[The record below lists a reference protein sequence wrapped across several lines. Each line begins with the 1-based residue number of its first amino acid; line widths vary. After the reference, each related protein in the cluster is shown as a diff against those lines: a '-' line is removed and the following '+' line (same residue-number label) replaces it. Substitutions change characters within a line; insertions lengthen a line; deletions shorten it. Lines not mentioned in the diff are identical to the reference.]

1 MSKEKKVFLFMILL
15 VWIPTLIIGFLF
27 NSYGIQKL
35 ENTKESQLLS
45 EAKLINGV
53 HKAIR
58 NRIIDDSKWIVSKL
72 NLSKNIFE
80 LDELISNKKIDFA
93 ILFKENKKIYQYGNP
108 PGIALFLQ
116 DSMVKDVLTYEDTIA
131 DVRFYDN
138 EVYEISYSTVV
149 LEEDEIGI
157 LVCGYNLKS
166 DLFGRYT
173 DFYKGDL
180 AFFYENDL
188 LYSTGKNINISQKD
202 WLPQEIVD
210 LAIGREREEVILL
223 NNNNRSPKY
232 FVAIAPIFDHNEWEI
247 SGFIGIVEPYT
258 ELLIYT
264 LFTQKNLLLMVLVAL
279 FIVILTSINIYKANI
294 KHMGIAVTTDAAK
307 FPKKKYWMQF
317 IIGII
322 LPLFFMGIFYSFLVY
337 NSMLKI
343 ENERIDTA
351 VRVVESIDLPETLDI
366 KEIKKLFDYDI
377 TIFREDELFQ
387 TTAIDQD
394 GNKVVDIKIPQDIE
408 NLDDQVFEI
417 EVNKIRN
424 KAGIV
429 RESGETFFILSDDFT
444 NTENEIKNLVIKV
457 FFSLLLGIIIA
468 YIVMAYLIYIE
479 RTSLLR
485 KTSWGYFFLA
495 PSLIHLLIFAVGPII
510 FSLYLSF
517 HRWNIIVPAKPYVG
531 FENYLNLFQNAEFW
545 NAMKNTA
552 IYTLNVPL
560 GMAFS
565 LFIAIMMN
573 QKIRGINFLRTI
585 YFLPSVSS
593 FVAIAMVWQWMYNPE
608 FGIINYLLGKINIGP
623 FPWLTSPNTAL
634 LSLMLMGIWINMGYQ
649 MVIFLAG
656 LQGIP
661 IHLYEAA
668 MIDGGNRWNI
678 FWHITLPLLRPTTFF
693 VLVTSIIGSF
703 QVFSSVYVMTGGG
716 PARSTDV
723 VVYYIYR
730 NAWDYMKMGYSAA
743 ASWILF
749 LIILFVTYLQFKYL
763 KKDISYS

>member
-1 MSKEKKVFLFMILL
+1 MVLL
-15 VWIPTLIIGFLF
+15 AWIPILIIGFLF

-35 ENTKESQLLS
+35 QNTKESQLLS
-45 EAKLINGV
+45 EVKLINGV
-53 HKAIR
+53 HKVIR
-58 NRIIDDSKWIVSKL
+58 NRVIDDSKWLASKL
-72 NLSKNIFE
+72 NLSKNILE
-80 LDELISNKKIDFA
+80 LDNITPDKKIDFA

-108 PGIALFLQ
+108 PGIELFLQ
-116 DSMVKDVLTYEDTIA
+116 DLMVKDVLLCEGTIA
-131 DVRFYDN
+131 DIRAYDN
-138 EVYEISYSTVV
+138 EVYEISYSTVI

-166 DLFGRYT
+166 DLFLRYT
-173 DFYKGDL
+173 DIYKGDL

-188 LYSTGKNINISQKD
+188 LYSTGNNINISQKD

-210 LAIGREREEVILL
+210 LAIGREKEEVILF
-223 NNNNRSPKY
+223 NNGSPKY
-232 FVAIAPIFDHNEWEI
+232 FVAITPIFDYNEWEI
-247 SGFIGIVEPYT
+247 SGFIGIIEPYT
-258 ELLIYT
+258 ELLIYIS
-264 LFTQKNLLLMVLVAL
+264 FTQKNLLVMVLVAL

-294 KHMGIAVTTDAAK
+294 KHMGVAVTNTTK
-307 FPKKKYWMQF
+307 FPKKKYWIQF

-322 LPLFFMGIFYSFLVY
+322 LPLFFLGMFYSFLVY

-343 ENERIDTA
+343 ENERINTA
-351 VRVVESIDLPETLDI
+351 VKVVKSVDLTETLDI

-377 TIFREDELFQ
+377 TVFREDELLN

-394 GNKVVDIKIPQDIE
+394 GNKVVDIKMPRDIE

-417 EVNKIRN
+417 EINKIRN

-429 RESGETFFILSDDFT
+429 SKSGESFFILSDDFT
-444 NTENEIKNLVIKV
+444 NTENEIKNLVIIV
-457 FFSLLLGIIIA
+457 FFSFLLGIIIV

-479 RTSLLR
+479 QTGLIR

-495 PSLIHLLIFAVGPII
+495 PSLIHLLVFAVGPII

-531 FENYLNLFQNAEFW
+531 FENYLTLFQNVEFW

-623 FPWLTSPNTAL
+623 FPWLTSPDTAL

-668 MIDGGNRWNI
+668 MIDGANRWKT
-678 FWHITLPLLRPTTFF
+678 FWYVTLPLLRPTTFF
-693 VLVTSIIGSF
+693 ILVTSIIGSF
-703 QVFSSVYVMTGGG
+703 QVFSSIYVMTGGG

>member
-1 MSKEKKVFLFMILL
+1 
-15 VWIPTLIIGFLF
+15 
-27 NSYGIQKL
+27 
-35 ENTKESQLLS
+35 
-45 EAKLINGV
+45 
-53 HKAIR
+53 
-58 NRIIDDSKWIVSKL
+58 
-72 NLSKNIFE
+72 
-80 LDELISNKKIDFA
+80 
-93 ILFKENKKIYQYGNP
+93 
-108 PGIALFLQ
+108 
-116 DSMVKDVLTYEDTIA
+116 
-131 DVRFYDN
+131 
-138 EVYEISYSTVV
+138 
-149 LEEDEIGI
+149 
-157 LVCGYNLKS
+157 
-166 DLFGRYT
+166 
-173 DFYKGDL
+173 
-180 AFFYENDL
+180 
-188 LYSTGKNINISQKD
+188 
-202 WLPQEIVD
+202 
-210 LAIGREREEVILL
+210 
-223 NNNNRSPKY
+223 
-232 FVAIAPIFDHNEWEI
+232 
-247 SGFIGIVEPYT
+247 
-258 ELLIYT
+258 
-264 LFTQKNLLLMVLVAL
+264 
-279 FIVILTSINIYKANI
+279 
-294 KHMGIAVTTDAAK
+294 
-307 FPKKKYWMQF
+307 
-317 IIGII
+317 
-322 LPLFFMGIFYSFLVY
+322 
-337 NSMLKI
+337 MLKI

-366 KEIKKLFDYDI
+366 KEIKKLFNYDI
-377 TIFREDELFQ
+377 TVFREDELFQ
-387 TTAIDQD
+387 TTAIDQN
-394 GNKVVDIKIPQDIE
+394 GNEVVDIKIPQDIE
-408 NLDDQVFEI
+408 NLDNQVFQI
-417 EVNKIRN
+417 EVNMIRN

-429 RESGETFFILSDDFT
+429 RESGESFFILSDDFT

-468 YIVMAYLIYIE
+468 YIIIAYLIYIE
-479 RTSLLR
+479 QTSLLR

-608 FGIINYLLGKINIGP
+608 FGIINFLLGKINIGP

-634 LSLMLMGIWINMGYQ
+634 PSLMLMGIWINMGYQ

-668 MIDGGNRWNI
+668 MIDGANRWNT
-678 FWHITLPLLRPTTFF
+678 FLHITLPLLRPTTFF

-749 LIILFVTYLQFKYL
+749 LIILLVTYLQFKYL

>member
-1 MSKEKKVFLFMILL
+1 MILL

-35 ENTKESQLLS
+35 ESTKKSQLFS

-53 HKAIR
+53 HKVIR
-58 NRIIDDSKWIVSKL
+58 NRIIDDSRELVSKL
-72 NLSKNIFE
+72 SLSKNILE
-80 LDELISNKKIDFA
+80 LDRLLPNKKIDFA
-93 ILFKENKKIYQYGNP
+93 ILFKGNKEIYQYSNSP
-108 PGIALFLQ
+108 RIELFFQ
-116 DSMVKDVLTYEDTIA
+116 DSMWEDVLLNENTIA
-131 DVRFYDN
+131 DIRTYNN
-138 EVYEISYSTVV
+138 EVYEISYSTVI
-149 LEEDEIGI
+149 LKGDEIGI
-157 LVCGYNLKS
+157 LVCGRNLKS
-166 DLFGRYT
+166 DLCERYK
-173 DFYKGDL
+173 DIFKGDL
-180 AFFYENDL
+180 AFFHENDL
-188 LYSTGKNINISQKD
+188 IYSTGKNINISQKD

-223 NNNNRSPKY
+223 NNRSPKY

-258 ELLIYT
+258 ELQIYT
-264 LFTQKNLLLMVLVAL
+264 LFTQKNLLIIALVAL

-294 KHMGIAVTTDAAK
+294 KHMEIAVTDATK
-307 FPKKKYWMQF
+307 FPKKKYWVQF

-322 LPLFFMGIFYSFLVY
+322 LPLFFLGIFYSFIVY

-343 ENERIDTA
+343 ENERINTA
-351 VRVVESIDLPETLDI
+351 VKVVESVDLSETLDI

-377 TIFREDELFQ
+377 TVFQKDKLFQ

-408 NLDDQVFEI
+408 SLDNQVFEI
-417 EVNKIRN
+417 EVDKIRN
-424 KAGIV
+424 KAEIV
-429 RESGETFFILSDDFT
+429 RESGESFFILSDDFI

-468 YIVMAYLIYIE
+468 YIIIAYLIYIE
-479 RTSLLR
+479 QISLLR

-608 FGIINYLLGKINIGP
+608 FGIMNYLLGKINIGP
-623 FPWLTSPNTAL
+623 LPWLTSPNTAL

-668 MIDGGNRWNI
+668 MIDGANRWNT
-678 FWHITLPLLRPTTFF
+678 FWYITLPLLRPTTFF
-693 VLVTSIIGSF
+693 ILVTSIIGSF
-703 QVFSSVYVMTGGG
+703 QVFSSIYVMTGGG